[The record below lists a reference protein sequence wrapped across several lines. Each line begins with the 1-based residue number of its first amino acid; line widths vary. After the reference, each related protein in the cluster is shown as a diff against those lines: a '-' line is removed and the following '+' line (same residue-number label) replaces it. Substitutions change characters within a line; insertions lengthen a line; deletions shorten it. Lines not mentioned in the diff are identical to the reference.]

1 MHGQEATPPP
11 GELAETN
18 TQPDPEQIETWV
30 KNLSAGRFAEREL
43 ATQELIEAG
52 EAAIG
57 PVSAAVRGEGLET
70 LERGL
75 IVLKQLALADDEA
88 TEDAARAALEDLA
101 KADESRAAL
110 RARRTL
116 DMLNE
121 LRQDRAIAALRKLGA
136 TVDENT
142 FNQFVGVWQLQT
154 TFSVTIDDDWHGGER
169 GLKYL
174 RWLPDLQTVTFR
186 GKQVQDEWLASISGL
201 EKLAVV
207 EINRARVSDA
217 AVKQLGTLPS
227 LSRLTVKY
235 SPLTDAAIDDLK
247 ELKMASLIMLYGTKI
262 TPDGAE
268 KLTAAAGANV
278 KIDYRRGA
286 FLGVGCQQTEAG
298 CTISQVQPN
307 SAAEKADIR
316 VGDIITEYAGK
327 PVPDFQTLTSLI
339 GENVGGDTVTL
350 KLRRGGDEELTKELT
365 LGEWD

>member
-1 MHGQEATPPP
+1 MLTPKPSIVAFLPIVLLAGFVQGEDTAPLPGDHAEATAESAPP
-11 GELAETN
+11 
-18 TQPDPEQIETWV
+18 QIEAWV

-43 ATQELIEAG
+43 ATQELIDAG

-101 KADESRAAL
+101 KEDKSRAAL

-116 DMLNE
+116 DVLNE

-142 FNQFVGVWQLQT
+142 YNQFVGVWQLQT
-154 TFSVTIDDDWHGGER
+154 SFSVTIDDDWHGGER

-186 GKQVQDEWLASISGL
+186 GKQVQDQWLASVSGL
-201 EKLAVV
+201 EKLAIV
-207 EINRARVSDA
+207 EINRASVSDA
-217 AVKQLGTLPS
+217 AVKQLGTLPA

-278 KIDYRRGA
+278 KIDYRRA
-286 FLGVGCQQTEAG
+286 RSWA
-298 CTISQVQPN
+298 
-307 SAAEKADIR
+307 SAASRPKRAVR
-316 VGDIITEYAGK
+316 FHRCSPTA
-327 PVPDFQTLTSLI
+327 PPRRPTSASATSSPNTPASPWLI
-339 GENVGGDTVTL
+339 S
-350 KLRRGGDEELTKELT
+350 KRSRR
-365 LGEWD
+365 